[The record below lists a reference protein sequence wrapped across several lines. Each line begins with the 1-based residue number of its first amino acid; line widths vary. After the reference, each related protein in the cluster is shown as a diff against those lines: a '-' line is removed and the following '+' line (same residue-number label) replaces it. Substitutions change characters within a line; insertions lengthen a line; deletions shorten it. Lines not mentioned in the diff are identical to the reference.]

1 MKRTI
6 LILFGIILLSIVAEA
21 AHLEFMG
28 IPINGTIS
36 SFQTKLL
43 AKGSTVGKN
52 NKDLPTGIRSFDGV
66 FAGKDCEIIVWY
78 NHRTKHV
85 YQVRAI
91 VECISLEVAHNT
103 FDYYKNLLNQKY
115 SGVALT
121 SDMLEEH
128 SEPYDFNM
136 MVIEPPIEVGATLI
150 GSISVNIIDYDTYP
164 ASYGLAITYE
174 DFENSQKNNRN
185 IIEDL

>member
-1 MKRTI
+1 M
-6 LILFGIILLSIVAEA
+6 LSFAAEA

-43 AKGSTVGKN
+43 AKGATVGKH
-52 NKDLPTGIRSFDGV
+52 NKDLPSGIRSFDGV
-66 FAGKDCEIIVWY
+66 FAGKDCIIIVWY
-78 NHRTKHV
+78 NQRTKHV

-121 SDMLEEH
+121 SDMLEEQ
-128 SEPYDFNM
+128 SEPFDFYM
-136 MVIEPPIEVGATLI
+136 MVIEPPIVVGAKLI

-164 ASYGLAITYE
+164 ASYGVAITYE
-174 DFENSQKNNRN
+174 DFENSQKNEQN
-185 IIEDL
+185 IIDDL